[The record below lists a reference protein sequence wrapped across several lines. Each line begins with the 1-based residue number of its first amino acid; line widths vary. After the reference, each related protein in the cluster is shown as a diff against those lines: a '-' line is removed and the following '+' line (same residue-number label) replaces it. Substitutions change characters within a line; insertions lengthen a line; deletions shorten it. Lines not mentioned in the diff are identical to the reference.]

1 MTTKHTLKTTVSI
14 SPSPSYPSDTK
25 ADDTKASSTEADNTK
40 EIGQQQQDQE
50 NIAHNKRG
58 IILVIL
64 SATLFSMA
72 GIFTKTIQAETWSII
87 AWRGIFAAILLFI
100 WIIYKRNFIHSFLR
114 MGTSG
119 IAVAIIGAL
128 GTAAFLSAFKL
139 TSVANVSLIYAAAPL
154 LAAIIAWIWLKEK
167 ITRPVAW
174 GCFGAISGVL
184 IVVSGSLGN
193 LNQGNLKQGS
203 LNLEGDL
210 LALGMTFSLALI
222 MVIYRRYPST
232 PSAGPTALSAL
243 LLIPVCFY
251 MGNPQDIALSEILPL
266 ALFGLLFSIAAIS
279 LTEGAKLI
287 ASGRAA
293 LLSSL
298 ETPIAPLLAWLILYE
313 LPTLQAIIGGI
324 VIMIAVIY
332 SQRTHC
338 P

>member
-1 MTTKHTLKTTVSI
+1 MTTKHTPKATVSI

-25 ADDTKASSTEADNTK
+25 ASSTEAGNIK
-40 EIGQQQQDQE
+40 EKDPQKQDQD
-50 NIAHNKRG
+50 NIARNKRG

-167 ITRPVAW
+167 ITKPVAW

-193 LNQGNLKQGS
+193 LNQSS
-203 LNLEGDL
+203 LNLEGDM

-243 LLIPVCFY
+243 LLIPACFY
-251 MGNPQDIALSEILPL
+251 MGTPQDIALSEILPL